1 MKVRI
6 KRLHKDAIVPQ
17 YAKKGDAGMDLT
29 AVDYYYD
36 LEGNVVYRT
45 GLAIEIPEGYVG
57 LIFPRSSICKR
68 DINLVNAVGVIDSGY
83 RGEITMKFKPS
94 LCFHPNEYT
103 DYLASDKFDDY
114 DGVYIPYDERIPIKP
129 HTYNYGERIGQ
140 IIIMPYPQIEF
151 EEVEELTKTDRGDG
165 GFGSSGK

>member
-6 KRLHKDAIVPQ
+6 KRLHKDAIIPQ

-36 LEGNVVYRT
+36 LEGNIVYRT

-68 DINLVNAVGVIDSGY
+68 DINLTNAVVVIDSGY
-83 RGEITMKFKPS
+83 RGEIIMKFKPS

-140 IIIMPYPQIEF
+140 IIIIPYPQIEF